1 MGTPRKKRATR
12 VQTTKKAKKSQT
24 PARRPAPA
32 KLVSKIT
39 PFTPAELAA
48 LPQLLHDFGE
58 QAKLQIAALK
68 LEAVAARESGKRL
81 LTIACRELLPEA
93 KKLAA
98 RGKPRT
104 LGIVSRILLSKNLTF

>member
-1 MGTPRKKRATR
+1 MGTPRKKPAKR
-12 VQTTKKAKKSQT
+12 VRNTKNGRKSQT
-24 PARRPAPA
+24 PASPA
-32 KLVSKIT
+32 KPVSKIQ
-39 PFTPAELAA
+39 PFTAAELAA
-48 LPQLLHDFGE
+48 LPQLLKDFSA

-68 LEAVAARESGKRL
+68 LEAIAARESGKRI

-104 LGIVSRILLSKNLTF
+104 LAIVSRILLSKQLQF